1 MSGTAIEVGAEDGR
15 GTGWAPALLV
25 LGFGLALLGAVFAT
39 EGAAALQIWET
50 STAYNHCWLI
60 APVAAWLAWERRH
73 RLRGMRPAPA
83 PVLALLALPLGLGW
97 LLAERLGIMEGRQLM
112 ALGLAEVLVL
122 AVLGRG
128 FVRAMAAPLAYLVFL
143 VPFGAFAVPLLQ
155 RITAWLIEFGLGLT
169 SIPHYVDG
177 LIIETPAGLF
187 YVAEACAGLRFSI
200 AALAFGALYAIVIF
214 RSPSRRLAV
223 LALAVAV
230 PIVANGLRA
239 LGIVVLGHYLG
250 SAEAAAAD
258 HLIYGWAFF
267 SLVIILLIL
276 AGLPFRED
284 GGREDGAREDAG
296 PVAALPAGAPQRPIL
311 AHPILARPLLARPMV
326 AGTLAVALAGLAPLL
341 AAGLDRGAGSPQAVA
356 VAGLIAPEGC
366 EAVAAGLRCGPVLVE
381 ARLLAFPARVN
392 WAAVAAARRQ
402 AYSGSDEDSTFAL
415 VVPGRALWQA
425 RLFAD
430 RSGAAAT
437 AAWLQGAP
445 AGDGLRSRALQAWS
459 SLRGGGAGGPVLAT
473 VMLRPVVGGSA
484 PVSLGLSLG
493 AEAALLR
500 LVLEAQSG
508 GMAAQAAL
516 LSGRVPGQP

>member
-1 MSGTAIEVGAEDGR
+1 MSGAVSTPRD
-15 GTGWAPALLV
+15 TGWMPALAV
-25 LGFGLALLGAVFAT
+25 LGLGLALLGAVFAA

-60 APVAAWLAWERRH
+60 APVAAWLAWDRRH

-83 PVLALLALPLGLGW
+83 PALALLALPLGLGW
-97 LLAERLGIMEGRQLM
+97 LVAERLGIMEGRQLM

-122 AVLGRG
+122 AVLGRR

-143 VPFGAFAVPLLQ
+143 MPFGAFAVPLLQ
-155 RITAWLIEFGLGLT
+155 RITARLIELGLGLT
-169 SIPHYVDG
+169 GIPHYVDG

-214 RSPSRRLAV
+214 RSPGRRLAV

-230 PIVANGLRA
+230 PILANGLRA
-239 LGIVVLGHYLG
+239 LGIVLLGHYLG

-258 HLIYGWAFF
+258 HLIYGWVFF

-284 GGREDGAREDAG
+284 ESREDGPPPKPAAAAQS
-296 PVAALPAGAPQRPIL
+296 PVPTHPGLLRSILAGA
-311 AHPILARPLLARPMV
+311 
-326 AGTLAVALAGLAPLL
+326 LAVALAGGAPVL
-341 AAGLDRGAGSPQAVA
+341 AAGLDRSARSPQVVALAGLAAPEGCVA
-356 VAGLIAPEGC
+356 VAG
-366 EAVAAGLRCGPVLVE
+366 GLRCGPTLIE
-381 ARLLAFPARVN
+381 ARLLAFPTRVN

-402 AYSGSDEDSTFAL
+402 AYSGSDEDTTFVL
-415 VVPGRALWQA
+415 DQPGRALWQA

-459 SLRGGGAGGPVLAT
+459 SLRGSGPKGILGGPVLAT
-473 VMLRPVVGGSA
+473 VTLRPVAGGPGLA
-484 PVSLGLSLG
+484 AAGLSLA

-500 LVLEAQSG
+500 AVLEAQSD
-508 GMAAQAAL
+508 GMATQAAL
-516 LSGRVPGQP
+516 LSGTGSHQP